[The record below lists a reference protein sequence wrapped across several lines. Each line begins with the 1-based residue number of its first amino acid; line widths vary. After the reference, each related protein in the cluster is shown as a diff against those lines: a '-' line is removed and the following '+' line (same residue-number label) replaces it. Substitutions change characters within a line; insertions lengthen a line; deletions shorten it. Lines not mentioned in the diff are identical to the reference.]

1 MEVRQRAQ
9 KRYCLRCMDESAA
22 TQKYQPYNH
31 VLHGQQGEF
40 FLSKPDLFLEKVFE
54 DQSRGIICYRDES
67 GEMICEGYDEGPRFH
82 QTAAPAS
89 EYHQREIWILD
100 QLQQRRIRVVESV
113 DHHCIK
119 NGVAVPDHHD

>member
-1 MEVRQRAQ
+1 MAIRCSPHPCFIISKGHNNMPV
-9 KRYCLRCMDESAA
+9 KRISMLHKSQLQHRSTNHIIMSCMV
-22 TQKYQPYNH
+22 N
-31 VLHGQQGEF
+31 
-40 FLSKPDLFLEKVFE
+40 KVFE
-54 DQSRGIICYRDES
+54 DQSKGIVCYRDES

-89 EYHQREIWILD
+89 DCHQREIWILD